1 MCDVLPEILTV
12 QSSAGY
18 SLYSIDMSISTQALE
33 QKQLTETIYKLDKRR
48 VAIGVKKQIV

>member
-18 SLYSIDMSISTQALE
+18 SLYSVDMSISTQALE
-33 QKQLTETIYKLDKRR
+33 QKQITETIYKLDKRR